1 MTPGTLL
8 QKIKENNEMLKMAS
22 LSDENIA
29 DTTLFS
35 IAKYMNGTYQD
46 KKKCWRQH
54 RQFLFLI
61 SLDISSYLFP
71 ETAVLYTH

>member
-1 MTPGTLL
+1 
-8 QKIKENNEMLKMAS
+8 MLKMAS

-46 KKKCWRQH
+46 KKM
-54 RQFLFLI
+54 L
-61 SLDISSYLFP
+61 
-71 ETAVLYTH
+71 EAT